1 MTTDSTTQQPPTQT
15 EPTETPRAAR
25 LFWVAFAAILTGEVL
40 DLLDSLVTTV
50 AGPSIL
56 RDLGG
61 SDALLQW
68 LSAGYTLAMA
78 GGVLIGGR
86 LGDRYGRRRLFLIG
100 MAGFTLASI
109 VAAAAPTAPT
119 LLAARVAQ
127 GLLGALML
135 PQSMGLIRD
144 IAGPERMRAAFGVFG
159 VTLTASAIAGPI
171 VAGLLVDADILGL
184 GWRAIFAINIPL
196 GLAGLVLGRRF
207 LPASRPDR
215 TLRIDVLGS
224 LIALAMMV
232 AVVLPLV
239 EGRDAGWPWWTFAL
253 LGLGL
258 ALLGVFI
265 AQQRARAAAGRD
277 PLVLPSLFGKRD
289 FVAGIAI
296 SLAFFTAFMSS
307 AFVLAVLFQIGLGL
321 SPLVAAGWML
331 PQAVGMIIGFKGVSK
346 LLSGRRQLLV
356 GFAIAGIG
364 QALLVG
370 VLLWQGDA
378 LQPWWLAPALLVA
391 GAGSGVAMGP
401 IFEVIMA
408 RLDEAETGSASGILN
423 AIQQVGGAT
432 GVAAIGTVLF
442 AVAAQYADPLQGLVR
457 GAAWAYGVSVV
468 LVVLALSLAA
478 KLLPKTA

>member
-1 MTTDSTTQQPPTQT
+1 MTTDSTTQQPPTRT
-15 EPTETPRAAR
+15 EPTQNPRAVR
-25 LFWVAFAAILTGEVL
+25 LFWIAFTAILIGEVL

-109 VAAAAPTAPT
+109 LAAAAPTAAL
-119 LLAARVAQ
+119 LLAARIAQ

-224 LIALAMMV
+224 VIALAMMV

-239 EGRDAGWPWWTFAL
+239 EGREAGWPWWAFAL
-253 LGLGL
+253 LGLGA
-258 ALLGVFI
+258 ALLGVFVV
-265 AQQRARAAAGRD
+265 QQRTRAAAGRD

-331 PQAVGMIIGFKGVSK
+331 SQAVGMIIGFKGVGK

-378 LQPWWLAPALLVA
+378 LQPWWLTPALLVT
-391 GAGSGVAMGP
+391 GAGSGAAMGP

-442 AVAAQYADPLQGLVR
+442 AVAAQYADPLHGLIR
-457 GAAWAYGVSVV
+457 GATWAYGLSVV
-468 LVVLALSLAA
+468 LVALALVLAA
-478 KLLPKTA
+478 KLLPKTE

>member
-1 MTTDSTTQQPPTQT
+1 MTTDSTTQQPPTRT
-15 EPTETPRAAR
+15 EPTHNPRAVR
-25 LFWVAFAAILTGEVL
+25 LFWIAFTAILIGEVL

-109 VAAAAPTAPT
+109 LAAAAPTAAL
-119 LLAARVAQ
+119 LLAARIAQ

-224 LIALAMMV
+224 VIALAMMV

-239 EGRDAGWPWWTFAL
+239 EGREAGWPWWAFAL
-253 LGLGL
+253 LGLGA
-258 ALLGVFI
+258 ALLGVFVV
-265 AQQRARAAAGRD
+265 QQRTRAAAGRD

-331 PQAVGMIIGFKGVSK
+331 SQAVGMIIGFKGVGK

-378 LQPWWLAPALLVA
+378 LQPWWLTPALLVT
-391 GAGSGVAMGP
+391 GAGSGAAMGP

-442 AVAAQYADPLQGLVR
+442 AVAAQYADPLHGLIR
-457 GAAWAYGVSVV
+457 GATWAYGLSVV
-468 LVVLALSLAA
+468 LVALALVLAA
-478 KLLPKTA
+478 KLLPKTE